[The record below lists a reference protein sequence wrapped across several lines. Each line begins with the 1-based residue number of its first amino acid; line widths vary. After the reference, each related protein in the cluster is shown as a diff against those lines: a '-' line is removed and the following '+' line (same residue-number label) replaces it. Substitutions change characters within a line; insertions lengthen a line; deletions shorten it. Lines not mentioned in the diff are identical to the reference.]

1 MREEMR
7 AVWVAT
13 VSNIDIRVAES
24 EEDFKK
30 QFINILETMKSF
42 NMNALAFQI
51 RPCNDAFYR
60 SELNPWS
67 EFLTGKQGKDP
78 GWDPLAWMVEQCH
91 ERNIEFHAWL
101 NPYRVSNK
109 RVGTHYETKEDLIDD
124 LDPKNFA
131 RKRTDLVILDGRGA
145 PILNPGEPEVK
156 QFIYETIEEIV
167 TNYPVDAIHF
177 DDYFYPY
184 ADIGDQDQKLYE
196 QYRNGEETLADW
208 RRRNIDDVI
217 YAIHKLLKNQPR
229 SIHLGISPFAIWR
242 NKKVDSLGSDTN
254 GGSTYD
260 EHYADTRKWVKEEW
274 IDYIV
279 PQLYWEI
286 GHPRADYEVLANWW
300 ADVVRD
306 TGVKLYIGL
315 GFYRY
320 GSDDVWQ
327 QSNIIPDQLKLNDT
341 IPEIQGT
348 FSFSFKHFNRT
359 DLSVLNEALNIV
371 KNEYWKEQVR
381 TPK

>member
-229 SIHLGISPFAIWR
+229 SIQLGISPFAIWR